1 MHFKS
6 VTFISQGM
14 YRHIQARID
23 EALSL
28 FPCVALL
35 GVRQCGKT
43 TLLNNL
49 PKNWKQYDMEKT
61 SDRELLLRDPDL
73 FFRMNSQQVAI
84 DEAQMVPELFP
95 ALRVAIDDDRK
106 SPGRF
111 IITGSSS
118 PDLSRKI
125 SETLAGRIAIL
136 ELSPFSIAE
145 AYNFPISDLFLQSF
159 TNYEA
164 MDTNRHPTR
173 FTLQQI
179 LTYWEKGGYPEPWIK
194 KNDRFHDLWMT
205 NYFDNYLNR
214 DLAGLFPKLNRDKY
228 RLFLQSLSQLSG
240 TIINYSDLGRTLGL
254 SAPTAREYLEIA
266 HGTYVWRSLPAYEK
280 NATKRIVK
288 HPKGHF
294 RDCGLL
300 HHLWHISNQRDLLSH
315 PLMGRSWESMIIEN
329 IIQGFQQTGLI
340 LQQYYYRTSAGAEID
355 LIIESSKG
363 ILPIEIKFTQKI
375 NGRDLR
381 ALKDFIT
388 ERNCP
393 IGWVVHNGERVEWLD
408 DKILGIPATCL

>member
-1 MHFKS
+1 MHFETI
-6 VTFISQGM
+6 TFILQGM
-14 YRHIQARID
+14 DRHIQARID
-23 EALSL
+23 EALHL

-43 TLLNNL
+43 TLINNL
-49 PKNWKQYDMEKT
+49 PENWKQYDMEKP
-61 SDRELLLRDPDL
+61 SDRELVLRDPDL
-73 FFRMNSQQVAI
+73 FFRMNTQQVAI

-95 ALRVAIDDDRK
+95 ALRVAIDANRN
-106 SPGRF
+106 SSGRF

-118 PDLSRKI
+118 PELSRKI

-145 AYNFPISDLFLQSF
+145 AYNHLVSDLFLVPF
-159 TNYEA
+159 TDCKSLVQNQNPA
-164 MDTNRHPTR
+164 RI
-173 FTLQQI
+173 TLQQI

-194 KNDRFHDLWMT
+194 KSERFHELWMS
-205 NYFDNYLNR
+205 NYFENYLNR
-214 DLAGLFPKLNRDKY
+214 DLVSLFPKLNRDKY

-240 TIINYSDLGRTLGL
+240 TIINYSDLARSLGI
-254 SAPTAREYLEIA
+254 SPPTAREYLEIA
-266 HGTYVWRSLPAYEK
+266 HGTFVWRSLPVYEK

-294 RDCGLL
+294 RDSGLL
-300 HHLWHISNQRDLLSH
+300 HHLWHIGKQSDLLSH

-329 IIQGFQQTGLI
+329 IIQGFQQTGLTFDP
-340 LQQYYYRTSAGAEID
+340 YYYRTGAGAEID
-355 LIIESSKG
+355 LIIESAKG

-381 ALKDFIT
+381 ALKDFIK
-388 ERNCP
+388 ERNCM

-408 DKILGIPATCL
+408 EKILGIPATCL

>member
-1 MHFKS
+1 MHFES
-6 VTFISQGM
+6 VAFNLQGM
-14 YRHIQARID
+14 NRHIQARID

-43 TLLNNL
+43 TLINNL
-49 PKNWKQYDMEKT
+49 PKNWKQYDMERA
-61 SDRELLLRDPDL
+61 SDRELVLRDPDL
-73 FFRMNSQQVAI
+73 FFRMNPQQVAI
-84 DEAQMVPELFP
+84 DEAQMAPELFP
-95 ALRVAIDDDRK
+95 ALRVAIDNDRT
-106 SPGRF
+106 SPARF

-145 AYNFPISDLFLQSF
+145 AYNHQVSDLFLQSF
-159 TNYEA
+159 TKYEA
-164 MDTNRHPTR
+164 MDPNLDPSRI
-173 FTLQQI
+173 TLQQI

-194 KNDRFHDLWMT
+194 KNDRFHDLWMS
-205 NYFDNYLNR
+205 NYFENYLNR
-214 DLAGLFPKLNRDKY
+214 DLAGLFPRLNRDKY
-228 RLFLQSLSQLSG
+228 RLFLQSISQLSG
-240 TIINYSDLGRTLGL
+240 TIINYSDLGRNLGL

-266 HGTYVWRSLPAYEK
+266 HGTFVWRSLPAYEK

-300 HHLWHISNQRDLLSH
+300 HHLWHINDQRDLLSH

-340 LQQYYYRTSAGAEID
+340 FQPYYYRTGAGAEID

-363 ILPIEIKFTQKI
+363 TLPIEIKFTQKI
-375 NGRDLR
+375 NRRDLR
-381 ALKDFIT
+381 ALKDLIT

-393 IGWVVHNGERVEWLD
+393 IGWVVHIGESIE
-408 DKILGIPATCL
+408 

>member
-1 MHFKS
+1 MHFES
-6 VTFISQGM
+6 VAFNLQGM
-14 YRHIQARID
+14 NRHIQARID

-43 TLLNNL
+43 TLINNL
-49 PKNWKQYDMEKT
+49 PKNWKQYDMEKA
-61 SDRELLLRDPDL
+61 SDRELVLRDPDL
-73 FFRMNSQQVAI
+73 FFRMNPQQVAI
-84 DEAQMVPELFP
+84 DEAQMAPELFP
-95 ALRVAIDDDRK
+95 ALRVAIDNDRT

-145 AYNFPISDLFLQSF
+145 AYNHPVSDLFLQSF
-159 TNYEA
+159 TKYEA
-164 MDTNRHPTR
+164 MDPNLDPSRI
-173 FTLQQI
+173 TLQQI

-194 KNDRFHDLWMT
+194 KNDRFHDLWMS
-205 NYFDNYLNR
+205 NYFENYLNR
-214 DLAGLFPKLNRDKY
+214 DLAGLFPRLNRDKY

-240 TIINYSDLGRTLGL
+240 TIINYSDLGRNLGL

-266 HGTYVWRSLPAYEK
+266 HGTFVWRSLPAYEK

-300 HHLWHISNQRDLLSH
+300 HHLWHINDQRDLLSH

-340 LQQYYYRTSAGAEID
+340 FQPYYYRTGAGAEID
-355 LIIESSKG
+355 LIIESSRG

-375 NGRDLR
+375 NRRDLR

-393 IGWVVHNGERVEWLD
+393 IGWVVHNCERIEWLD

>member
-1 MHFKS
+1 MD
-6 VTFISQGM
+6 
-14 YRHIQARID
+14 RHIQARID
-23 EALSL
+23 EALLL

-43 TLLNNL
+43 TLINNL
-49 PKNWKQYDMEKT
+49 PKNWKKYDMEKT
-61 SDRELLLRDPDL
+61 SDRELVLRDPDL
-73 FFRMNSQQVAI
+73 FFRMNPQQVAI

-95 ALRVAIDDDRK
+95 ALRVAIDANRN
-106 SPGRF
+106 SSGRF

-118 PDLSRKI
+118 TDLSRKI
-125 SETLAGRIAIL
+125 SETLAGRISIM
-136 ELSPFSIAE
+136 ELSTFSISE
-145 AYNFPISDLFLQSF
+145 AYNHSVSDLFLVPF
-159 TNYEA
+159 TDCKSLVQNQNPA
-164 MDTNRHPTR
+164 R
-173 FTLQQI
+173 FTLQQV

-194 KNDRFHDLWMT
+194 KSERFHELWMS

-214 DLAGLFPKLNRDKY
+214 DLVSLFPKLNRDKY

-240 TIINYSDLGRTLGL
+240 TIINYSNLARSLGI

-266 HGTYVWRSLPAYEK
+266 HGTFVWRSLPAYEK

-294 RDCGLL
+294 RDSGLL
-300 HHLWHISNQRDLLSH
+300 HYLWHIGEQSDLLSH

-329 IIQGFQQTGLI
+329 IIQGFQQSGLSFDP
-340 LQQYYYRTSAGAEID
+340 YYYRTGARAEID
-355 LIIESSKG
+355 LIIESAKG

-381 ALKDFIT
+381 ALKDFIK

-393 IGWVVHNGERVEWLD
+393 IGWVVHNGERIEWLD
-408 DKILGIPATCL
+408 EKVLGIPATCL

>member
-1 MHFKS
+1 M
-6 VTFISQGM
+6 
-14 YRHIQARID
+14 RHRW
-23 EALSL
+23 
-28 FPCVALL
+28 C
-35 GVRQCGKT
+35 R
-43 TLLNNL
+43 
-49 PKNWKQYDMEKT
+49 
-61 SDRELLLRDPDL
+61 
-73 FFRMNSQQVAI
+73 
-84 DEAQMVPELFP
+84 ELFP
-95 ALRVAIDDDRK
+95 ALRVAIDNDRN

-145 AYNFPISDLFLQSF
+145 AYNHPVSDLFLQSF
-159 TNYEA
+159 TKYEA
-164 MDTNRHPTR
+164 MDPNLDPSRI
-173 FTLQQI
+173 TLQQI

-194 KNDRFHDLWMT
+194 KNDRFHDLWMS
-205 NYFDNYLNR
+205 NYFENYLNR
-214 DLAGLFPKLNRDKY
+214 DLAGLFPRLNRDKY

-240 TIINYSDLGRTLGL
+240 TIINYSDLGRNLGL

-266 HGTYVWRSLPAYEK
+266 HGTFVWRSLPAYEK

-300 HHLWHISNQRDLLSH
+300 HHLWHINDQRDLLSH

-340 LQQYYYRTSAGAEID
+340 FQPYYYRTGAGAEID

-375 NGRDLR
+375 NRRDLR
-381 ALKDFIT
+381 ALKDFIK

-393 IGWVVHNGERVEWLD
+393 IGWVVHNCERVEWLD